1 MATAGRYSPGVK
13 ERAVRMVL
21 EHEREHNSQWT
32 AIVSIAGKIGCS
44 PEALRKWV
52 RRTEI
57 DTGRHR
63 GLTSDQ
69 RARMKE
75 LEREVKELRRAN
87 EILRKASAFFAQA
100 ELDRPPKR

>member
-21 EHEREHNSQWT
+21 EHEREHNSQWA

-52 RRTEI
+52 RRTEN
-57 DTGRHR
+57 RHR
-63 GLTSDQ
+63 PMWGPDQ
-69 RARMKE
+69 RPAGPDG
-75 LEREVKELRRAN
+75 RAG
-87 EILRKASAFFAQA
+87 AGG
-100 ELDRPPKR
+100 